1 MKVLLWGVPC
11 VGKVEVGK
19 LLAKKLNL
27 KFVNMTDIVKEKYG
41 TVGKFQEK
49 FPNDYDEFKEKE
61 KIALNVINN
70 NDNFVMVITLIYIKE
85 IVDNI
90 TNTDTISIELVD
102 SVKSIYDRILF
113 YDENDEVMSDS
124 KQYRDDHKA
133 YYMNQVKNDKLISIS
148 EYKDIPKFNINDR
161 KFNDIIDELSEYV
174 LELAKK
180 K

>member
-11 VGKVEVGK
+11 VCKVEVGK

-27 KFVNMTDIVKEKYG
+27 KFIDMTAIVKEKYG

-49 FPNDYDEFKEKE
+49 FPNDYELFKEKE
-61 KIALNVINN
+61 KIALDVINN
-70 NDNFVMVITLIYIKE
+70 NDNFIMVITLIYIKE

-90 TNTDTISIELVD
+90 TNTDTISVELVD

-124 KQYRDDHKA
+124 KQYRDEHKA
-133 YYMNQVKNDKLISIS
+133 YYMNQVKNDKSISIS
-148 EYKDIPKFNINDR
+148 EYKNIPKFNINDR